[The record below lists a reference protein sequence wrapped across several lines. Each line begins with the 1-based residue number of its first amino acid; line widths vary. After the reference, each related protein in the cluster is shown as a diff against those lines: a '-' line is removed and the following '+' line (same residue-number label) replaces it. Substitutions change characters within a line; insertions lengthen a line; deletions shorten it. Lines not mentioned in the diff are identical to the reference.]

1 MRNILINWIIEV
13 QDKFNYT
20 EQTLFLT
27 ILLIAIYSSFKI
39 ILRSEYQL
47 MELNV
52 YSLPLNM
59 KKLNY
64 QI

>member
-13 QDKFNYT
+13 QDKFNYA
-20 EQTLFLT
+20 EQTFFLT

>member
-27 ILLIAIYSSFKI
+27 ISLIDRYSLFKI

-47 MELNV
+47 IGIECLFITSKHKEIELPN
-52 YSLPLNM
+52 
-59 KKLNY
+59 
-64 QI
+64 